1 MFCMTC
7 WYETACMALA
17 MAYKIMKER
26 LLKIVWHSIRLINQ
40 TVLINKLI
48 VPDFDVKQK
57 FAQQFHLLVKIERNK
72 HEIWVSNKYFIKLS
86 ISVTKVKVM
95 FTIYSTFSK
104 LL

>member
-1 MFCMTC
+1 MTC
-7 WYETACMALA
+7 WYDTVCMALA

-40 TVLINKLI
+40 TVSINTLI

-72 HEIWVSNKYFIKLS
+72 HEIWASNKNFPSQKFS
-86 ISVTKVKVM
+86 
-95 FTIYSTFSK
+95 IYSS
-104 LL
+104 